1 MKASSETIAEL
12 LAYSDYVGK
21 PKVRPRV
28 RPAIIQTL
36 KQLIA
41 RAFAG

>member
-1 MKASSETIAEL
+1 MKATTETIAEV
-12 LAYSDYVGK
+12 LAGFDNAK
-21 PKVRPRV
+21 PVKVRPRV